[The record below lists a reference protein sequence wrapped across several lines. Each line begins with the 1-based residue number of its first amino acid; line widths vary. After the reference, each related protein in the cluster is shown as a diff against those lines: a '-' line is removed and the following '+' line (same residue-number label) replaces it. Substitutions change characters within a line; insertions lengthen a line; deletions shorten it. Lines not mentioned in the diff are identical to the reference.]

1 MSGNEYDDCVSMNMA
16 EEFGD
21 VRKDDPNMP
30 VETGEED
37 WRGMMERL
45 IDLDTRKKA
54 LQKELNELTGE
65 IQPLKQVL
73 EDYFV
78 QSGIE
83 STRILNRT
91 VYLHQQLYAGVADD
105 AVAAEV
111 AEELKSLNLSEFI
124 SVGTQALSAYIRDF
138 VRDNPDFVNDKGNVV
153 VPLEQILASLPGK
166 LPELLKITNKTD
178 IKIRR

>member
-1 MSGNEYDDCVSMNMA
+1 MAGNEYDDCVITNMA
-16 EEFGD
+16 EEFGN
-21 VRKDDPNMP
+21 VLEAAPQKP
-30 VETGEED
+30 EAEEPMN
-37 WRGMMERL
+37 WRAMMERL
-45 IDLDTRKKA
+45 INLDTRKKA
-54 LQKELNELTGE
+54 LQKELNELSGE

-73 EDYFV
+73 EDYFIE
-78 QSGIE
+78 SGIE
-83 STRILNRT
+83 STRMLNRT
-91 VYLHQQLYAGVADD
+91 VYLHQQIYAGVADD

-138 VRDNPDFVNDKGNVV
+138 VRDNPNFVNEKGDVI